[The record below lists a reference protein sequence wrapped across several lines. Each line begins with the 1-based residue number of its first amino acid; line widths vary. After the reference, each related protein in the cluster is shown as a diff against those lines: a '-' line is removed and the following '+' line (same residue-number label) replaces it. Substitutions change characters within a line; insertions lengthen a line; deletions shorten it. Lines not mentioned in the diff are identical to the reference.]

1 MDTFPPHDIA
11 YIIRL
16 DEILWGALLLALTLA
31 IHGFGMFLTLDISNA
46 LNDRFEQARSQRPV
60 VGLGIVILASWMI
73 ILVDLIE
80 VGVWAGFFVWKGA
93 QPNPFSAF
101 YNGLLNYTTLAAGYL
116 PQRWRLLEGM
126 LGTAGLLTFAWSTGV
141 LFSLA
146 QNYQEKAL
154 QLRKLRRD
162 KQQSSPAHAEPH
174 RSGDSGQA

>member
-1 MDTFPPHDIA
+1 
-11 YIIRL
+11 
-16 DEILWGALLLALTLA
+16 
-31 IHGFGMFLTLDISNA
+31 
-46 LNDRFEQARSQRPV
+46 
-60 VGLGIVILASWMI
+60 
-73 ILVDLIE
+73 
-80 VGVWAGFFVWKGA
+80 
-93 QPNPFSAF
+93 
-101 YNGLLNYTTLAAGYL
+101 LNYTTLAAGYL